1 MTVRNE
7 CFSEGRLRVWCT
19 TRHGGV
25 SEAPFDS
32 LNLGDHVGDDPNK
45 VASNRSLVQH
55 QCDLPGE
62 VNWLVQTHGTAI
74 VTDDIRARA
83 GAVNRALAGDA
94 AVTSKSQVVLGIL
107 TADCF
112 PVVLYSEADHSVAA
126 LHVGWRGL
134 AGGIIEKSV
143 AHLSAVTT
151 VWVGPGIRSCHFE
164 VGAELKSYFDDG
176 SFIERSKTSSLM
188 LDLPAEIRRRIE
200 RVADATIIDHG
211 ACTYCEESRFFSY
224 RRDGQCGRFATLA
237 WVEP

>member
-1 MTVRNE
+1 VTVRNE

-45 VASNRSLVQH
+45 VASNRSLLQH
-55 QCDLPGE
+55 HCDLPGA

-74 VTDDIRARA
+74 VTDDSRARA
-83 GAVNRALAGDA
+83 GALNRAQAGDA

-112 PVVLYSEADHSVAA
+112 PVVLYSEVDHSVAA

-143 AHLSAVTT
+143 AHLLDVTT

-176 SFIERSKTSSLM
+176 SFIERSETSSLM

-200 RVADATIIDHG
+200 RVSDATIIEHG
-211 ACTYCEESRFFSY
+211 ACTYCDESRFFSY

-237 WVEP
+237 WIEP

>member
-1 MTVRNE
+1 MTARNE

-25 SEAPFDS
+25 SEPPFDTM
-32 LNLGDHVGDDPNK
+32 NLGDHVGDDPNR
-45 VASNRSLVQH
+45 VARNRSLIERQF
-55 QCDLPGE
+55 DLPGD

-74 VTDDIRARA
+74 VTDDSRARG
-83 GAVNRALAGDA
+83 GAANRAQAGDA

-112 PVVLYSEADHSVAA
+112 PVVLYSDADHSVAA

-143 AHLSAVTT
+143 AHLPAVTT

-237 WVEP
+237 WVEA